1 MKHSGHHR
9 WPLGNVPASQVDG
22 HFRSVQLRHERAE
35 RQWKDMLKKIGG
47 VGSSRSKDK
56 MKGRT
61 KEFERL
67 LSFVED
73 ARKCRGLIDC
83 LTHELSS
90 KSSRY

>member
-1 MKHSGHHR
+1 MAIEGFRGHTSPMMR
-9 WPLGNVPASQVDG
+9 ADEVDP
-22 HFRSVQLRHERAE
+22 AE